1 MYTKTENGAVVFDS
15 TGHTLLDL
23 NFNALGM
30 RKKDP
35 NTIVSIFAKAYD
47 ENPLLAVRWLFYAGD
62 IRQGMG
68 ESGRPGNRL
77 GMQPWALSLPDKEL
91 CLCR

>member
-1 MYTKTENGAVVFDS
+1 MFTKTENGAVVFDS

-35 NTIVSIFAKAYD
+35 STIVSIFAKAY
-47 ENPLLAVRWLFYAGD
+47 EE
-62 IRQGMG
+62 I
-68 ESGRPGNRL
+68 GR
-77 GMQPWALSLPDKEL
+77 AHV
-91 CLCR
+91 